1 MQRFGEHL
9 ERLIGPDGAYAA
21 IGRSLT
27 YRTAAHQVLG
37 LLAWRDWLP
46 KSLSPA
52 KVRAATVAAQR
63 RVFADPSNFDSR
75 GFLTIGFT
83 RAQPSL
89 GDWYSNAGS
98 MYLASE
104 SLVALGLP
112 ASAPYWTLPGEAWTM
127 RLAYSGHDFPKDYPV
142 SY

>member
-1 MQRFGEHL
+1 M
-9 ERLIGPDGAYAA
+9 
-21 IGRSLT
+21 
-27 YRTAAHQVLG
+27 
-37 LLAWRDWLP
+37 
-46 KSLSPA
+46 
-52 KVRAATVAAQR
+52 RAATVAAQR
-63 RVFADPSNFDSR
+63 RVFADPSNFDER

-98 MYLASE
+98 MYIASQ

-112 ASAPYWTLPGEAWTM
+112 ADAPYWTVPAQPWTM
-127 RLAYSGHDFPKDYPV
+127 RLAYSGRDFAKDYPV